1 MLSTPSL
8 QMLSEETRGVLL
20 KMIGDAGSN
29 PALRKAIDTTT
40 GLTGVSLE
48 APAKQLVPLMADF
61 TRSIP
66 RTVRDGATASQWKAI
81 TSLSM
86 PKFST
91 TEAAASPAFTTTV
104 AAKSAG
110 YKVHGLR
117 GQVTREAVAASAGFD
132 PALAKETANCLLL
145 AIKVQEMYQLGGNI
159 TALATP
165 GAPTLSEQ
173 NGLGSLAAAT
183 YSVRIAALT
192 LPAANRVTIQRPV
205 DYDGTN
211 AFLDGVAQANLD
223 PSSDGVTV
231 VGAETS
237 LALAGGGDALKVT
250 WAAVPGAAA
259 YGVFVGIAAGA
270 ANLKLEAVVTQTSV
284 TFKTLATTG
293 QIGTGPA
300 GTSAD
305 ANTYDGI
312 IAQLVAAGSGAYVK
326 NLNAKLTGANGEIVE
341 IQDAFAQMYDNA
353 KLGGYRLLVGG
364 QDKRLLTRLGYSQ
377 DSAQVVVSSNPS
389 DKAGY
394 VIGTSARTIVN
405 AVSGIDCPIEVLPW
419 IPGGMIIFLPTSIP
433 YTEANAEAAFD
444 MAMGYDWERWDY
456 SSTTSTGPVYP
467 FEVRSYGVLRGIF
480 PGGCGVVYN
489 IFKG

>member
-1 MLSTPSL
+1 MLQHASL
-8 QMLSEETRGVLL
+8 QALSEETRGVLL
-20 KMIGDAGSN
+20 KMIRDASGD
-29 PALRKAIDTTT
+29 PALRKVIDIST
-40 GLTGVSLE
+40 GLTGINLE

-61 TRSIP
+61 RKSIP
-66 RTVRDGATASQWKAI
+66 RRVRDGATASQWKAI

-86 PKFST
+86 PKFSSAT
-91 TEAAASPAFTTTV
+91 GAASPTFTTTV
-104 AAKSAG
+104 VSKSAG
-110 YKVHGLR
+110 YKVHGLG
-117 GQVTREAVAASAGFD
+117 GQVDREAVAASQGFD
-132 PALAKETANCLLL
+132 PALDKETANTLLL
-145 AIKVQEMYQLGGNI
+145 AMKIEEMYILGGNI

-165 GAPTLSEQ
+165 AAPTLSEQ

-192 LPAANRVTIQRPV
+192 LPASNRVIIQRPT

-223 PSSDGVTV
+223 PSGDGVTV

-237 LALAGGGDALKVT
+237 LALAGGGDALKIT
-250 WAAVPGAAA
+250 WAAIPGAAA

-284 TFKTLATTG
+284 TLKTLVTTG

-326 NLNAKLTGANGEIVE
+326 NLNGKLTGANGEIVE
-341 IQDAFAQMYDNA
+341 VQDAFAQMYDSA
-353 KLGGYRLLVGG
+353 KLGGYRLLIGG

-377 DSAQVVVSSNPS
+377 DSAQVVISSNPS

-405 AVSGIDCPIEVLPW
+405 AVSGIDCPIEVVPW
-419 IPGGMIIFLPTSIP
+419 IPGGMIVFLPTSIP
-433 YTEANAEAAFD
+433 YNDANAEAAFD

-456 SSTTSTGPVYP
+456 SSTRTTGPVYP
-467 FEVRSYGVLRGIF
+467 FETRCYGVLRGVY
-480 PGGCGVVYN
+480 PGGCGIIYN